1 MSTNNREKFTDKEAN
16 GNADLK
22 EKYIESFLYIS
33 VKYEEVELH
42 LTEILAQ
49 REQ

>member
-22 EKYIESFLYIS
+22 AN
-33 VKYEEVELH
+33 YEEVELH